1 MRLAIDPSRMSL
13 LTVSLAGLNTFLSSV
28 FQLLVIYKLGIG
40 RQSDLY
46 YGATVATAVVYT
58 LFLDP
63 LSNVL
68 IPMFV
73 QKESQGNNESSDLLW
88 NAMLMVFLSGVA
100 TLVVIYFPIRLIFPL
115 IFKSLQWATPEE
127 IGNVVISYSLYQTLF
142 GAITVK
148 NCYLFACGK
157 PATAQSNML
166 VSWIIS
172 LALLCGVNITSDV
185 SRIAYC
191 LVAGHS
197 VGLLFPNLDRIALS
211 YRNKQFRWHVGE
223 LIRRGAPLA
232 SGSAIFKAES
242 LLDGALASLFGAGS
256 LTVYQLFSR
265 MLLSISTVI
274 NSGYIQPVTK
284 HLAESAEQ
292 GRWNIL
298 RKQAARAASWS
309 SAASMVCLVPLIP
322 ILLFLHSRP
331 IQALDIYVRL
341 FERYYAIL
349 LLMLGFLI
357 GASIW
362 KVYATGLFVLR
373 KEHMFAVICVATF
386 MAGVVLKILGAYSA
400 GLTGLALGTSLYW
413 ILGAACMAAGFCK
426 SLRERKNV
434 VWVRSAELPSKT
446 TPKFGSAD

>member
-1 MRLAIDPSRMSL
+1 LRLPFLQSRMNL
-13 LTVSLAGLNTFLSSV
+13 LPVSLAGLNTLLSSV

-46 YGATVATAVVYT
+46 YGATVAAAVVYT

-73 QKESQGNNESSDLLW
+73 QKASQGNNERSGLLW
-88 NAMLMVFLSGVA
+88 NAMLVVFLGGLA
-100 TLVVIYFPIRLIFPL
+100 TLLVIYFPIRLIFPL
-115 IFKSLQWATPEE
+115 IFKSLRWATPAEVGK
-127 IGNVVISYSLYQTLF
+127 IVIFYSIYQTLF

-148 NCYLFACGK
+148 NCYLFAFGK
-157 PATAQSNML
+157 PVSAQLNML
-166 VSWIIS
+166 VSWIFS
-172 LALLCGVNITSDV
+172 LALLIGTNIAGDV

-191 LVAGHS
+191 LVAGHLA
-197 VGLLFPNLDRIALS
+197 GLLIPNLDRMALT
-211 YRNKQFRWHVGE
+211 YRKGCFRAHVGT
-223 LIRRGAPLA
+223 LLRRGGPLA
-232 SGSAIFKAES
+232 SGSAIFKAEA

-292 GRWNIL
+292 GNWNIL
-298 RKQAARAASWS
+298 RRQTAKAATWS
-309 SAASMVCLVPLIP
+309 SAAGLVCLIPLVPV
-322 ILLFLHSRP
+322 LFLLHARP
-331 IQALDIYVRL
+331 IRALEVYVRL
-341 FERYYAIL
+341 FERNYSIL

-357 GASIW
+357 GAVVW

-373 KEHMFAVICVATF
+373 KERLFAFICVATF
-386 MAGVVLKILGAYSA
+386 LVGAAFKIAGAYGA
-400 GLTGLALGTSLYW
+400 GLPGLAFGTSLYW
-413 ILGAACMAAGFCK
+413 LLGAGCMATGFLRSLKARGNSAGSISPAL
-426 SLRERKNV
+426 SLDI
-434 VWVRSAELPSKT
+434 A
-446 TPKFGSAD
+446 PKFESAD